1 MILELILSV
10 LAVSAVYEYLYDL
23 LPRIPMWVT
32 LPLLTALAVG
42 ASFLPVTILGIIA
55 VAAVAGFVHGLVRS
69 KVERASVQHVTRPR
83 RAGLPPL
90 P

>member
-1 MILELILSV
+1 MILELVLSV
-10 LAVSAVYEYLYDL
+10 LVVSAVYEYLYDL
-23 LPRIPMWVT
+23 LPRIPLWVT

-42 ASFLPVTILGIIA
+42 ASFLPISFLAIGA
-55 VAAVAGFVHGLVRS
+55 VAAVAGIVHGLVRTR
-69 KVERASVQHVTRPR
+69 VERASVQHISRPR

>member
-69 KVERASVQHVTRPR
+69 KVERATVQHVGRPR

>member
-1 MILELILSV
+1 MILELALSV

-23 LPRIPMWVT
+23 LPRIPLWVT

-42 ASFLPVTILGIIA
+42 ASFLPLAVISVIA
-55 VAAVAGFVHGLVRS
+55 VAAVAGLLHGLIRT
-69 KVERASVQHVTRPR
+69 KVERATVLPTSRPR
-83 RAGLPPL
+83 RSGLPPL